1 MKKFIKAAAIR
12 AVRTFAQAFL
22 SGITVGAA
30 ISEINW
36 GYLASVAAV
45 SAIYSILTSLATGLP
60 EAGRIE
66 GGGNGISK

>member
-1 MKKFIKAAAIR
+1 M
-12 AVRTFAQAFL
+12 RTFAQALL

-30 ISEINW
+30 FSEINW

-45 SAIYSILTSLATGLP
+45 SAIYSILTRLATGLP

-66 GGGNGISK
+66 GGG